1 MQYILRRKLLH
12 GIYDISKGN
21 QMIDVAM
28 QYGFD
33 TYAGFYKAFKRE
45 LGYTPSEFLK
55 KYKVKEP
62 YHINLIKE
70 ETIMVTHKRITE
82 ILVNWGLQGET
93 VQDIYYEDTGNHN
106 ENAYYVGTE
115 YVIKFS
121 SNLGRVVKHI
131 ELSEA
136 ISKAGLMGA
145 TVVKTQDGKDFVEEE
160 ALYFYLIKRISGKA
174 MKASDI
180 FQGNYSSDGRVIGE
194 IIGQLHLALQEV
206 DCEVKDVNLLES
218 IQKYLGSYITNFPNK
233 LFIET
238 RIREILLHL
247 KRAGGLLILNFQS
260 EISESLIHVMLQR
273 QYCQKALWRMMPRN

>member
-1 MQYILRRKLLH
+1 MDNREIMQSSIDYIEENLKAEITVQELADRTGFSIFHYYRVFHSVLGMPVMRYILRRKLLH

-82 ILVNWGLQGET
+82 ILENWGLQGET

-121 SNLGRVVKHI
+121 PDLGRVMKHI

-136 ISKAGLMGA
+136 ISKAELMGR
-145 TVVKTQDGKDFVEEE
+145 
-160 ALYFYLIKRISGKA
+160 LLSKRRMEK
-174 MKASDI
+174 
-180 FQGNYSSDGRVIGE
+180 
-194 IIGQLHLALQEV
+194 
-206 DCEVKDVNLLES
+206 
-218 IQKYLGSYITNFPNK
+218 
-233 LFIET
+233 
-238 RIREILLHL
+238 ILL
-247 KRAGGLLILNFQS
+247 KRKHY
-260 EISESLIHVMLQR
+260 ISI
-273 QYCQKALWRMMPRN
+273 